1 MNVITKA
8 WSFTKRTAKR
18 IKDRAVS
25 FVRGLY
31 DHAEA
36 TGILVL
42 GSIGLSSLLAEVPFY
57 LTLPMWVEAAMVV
70 PVISVA
76 IIAALVWSAEH
87 RATKRLAV
95 I

>member
-1 MNVITKA
+1 MNVIAKA
-8 WSFTKRTAKR
+8 WSFTKKTAKR

-36 TGILVL
+36 TSILVL

-57 LTLPMWVEAAMVV
+57 LALPMWIEAAMIV

-87 RATKRLAV
+87 RATKRLVV